1 MCLRQLHLPLQTK
14 LDEFQSEL
22 FQVDLRLRL
31 AARGRSSSL
40 FFGLVSYSLLPHAL
54 SKFFS
59 KQPQFPCFFT
69 QIIPLLTLSSGLKCS
84 SMSFGRSY
92 CHSDSL
98 FLFFVSCSGFEIR
111 YTLKGRV
118 IYLQINSTI
127 PLGLWLPQSHLSGVG
142 RLGVLIPTKKCSTC
156 CVVKLGKQ
164 ISCAIC
170 CKSFSEKND
179 FDRLLKWRMMWSV
192 PL

>member
-40 FFGLVSYSLLPHAL
+40 FFGLVSHSLLPHAL

-69 QIIPLLTLSSGLKCS
+69 QIIPLLILSSGLKCS

-111 YTLKGRV
+111 YTLKGRLIQPYGLV
-118 IYLQINSTI
+118 CSCCNHTC
-127 PLGLWLPQSHLSGVG
+127 LGSDDLGFSFPQRNGPHVVSWNLESRYPVQFTAN
-142 RLGVLIPTKKCSTC
+142 RFQRRTTSIVFSKTNDVKCP
-156 CVVKLGKQ
+156 
-164 ISCAIC
+164 
-170 CKSFSEKND
+170 
-179 FDRLLKWRMMWSV
+179 M
-192 PL
+192 